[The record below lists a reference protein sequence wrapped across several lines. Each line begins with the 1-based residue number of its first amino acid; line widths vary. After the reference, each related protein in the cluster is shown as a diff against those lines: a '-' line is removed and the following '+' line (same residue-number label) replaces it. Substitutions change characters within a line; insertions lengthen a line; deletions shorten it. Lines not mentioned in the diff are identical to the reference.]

1 MRSGPPGR
9 GAAGGRRASPRASR
23 LQRLRLVHEHD
34 GDVVLAA
41 VHQLARLADDL
52 LPLLA
57 ELQLALAL
65 GAGEDLLELRRHWHG
80 REISRKTRQ
89 LPEQSVTAERLVRP
103 RPRHRRAGSTVEE
116 AEPQQISA
124 HEPPEG
130 AEGDVPRTRPAP
142 LRVEHPRRLLAVAL
156 HLGEAVGERI
166 VSVVEDRGVE
176 SSDGPGDDQLLMH
189 RAAGIVPASVAAEEA
204 DVP

>member
-9 GAAGGRRASPRASR
+9 EVAGGRRASPRASR

-34 GDVVLAA
+34 GDVVLDA

-52 LPLLA
+52 LLLLA

-65 GAGEDLLELRRHWHG
+65 GAGEDLLELRRHRHG

-103 RPRHRRAGSTVEE
+103 RPRHRGAGGAVEE
-116 AEPQQISA
+116 AEPQQVCA
-124 HEPPEG
+124 HEPPER
-130 AEGDVPRTRPAP
+130 AEGDVPRTRPSS

-166 VSVVEDRGVE
+166 VGVVEDRSVE
-176 SSDGPGDDQLLMH
+176 SSDRPGDDQLLVH
-189 RAAGIVPASVAAEEA
+189 GAPGIVTASVWAVEWY
-204 DVP
+204 